1 MSDEKK
7 KGVVVRRRKAEPAKE
22 AEPTPTEA
30 STDATATPA
39 EPTPAAPASA
49 PPSAPATG
57 TPATGTPTPGAPP
70 ASAPA
75 ASAPAGAPTQAEP
88 AAAPAPTEPARS
100 DVSAPAGGASFAEL
114 FEESDAAVPSG
125 RKLSVGDEITGTVA
139 HVGDT
144 GAFVD
149 LGARQQ
155 ALYPRAELLD
165 VHGELSVKV
174 GDTLRGF
181 VVRIGP
187 DGTPEL
193 GKRLGR
199 GMSVD
204 ELRAAMEEK
213 LPVEGKISGVNKGGV
228 SVDLGGLRA
237 FCPMGQLDT
246 RFVNDPSVFLNQTH
260 RFHVVEIR
268 GERDVVVSRRSV
280 LEAEAGELRAQ
291 ILERVT
297 PGARL
302 AGRVVRVRDFGAFVD
317 LGGIDGLIPAR
328 ELTYD
333 RRRPEQVVKEG
344 DSVEVIVLEVTE
356 RRHKKTGEPETRITL
371 SLKAL
376 EADPFDRVDELAP
389 AGAVIE
395 GTVRKLM
402 DFGAF
407 IEIAPGLEGLL
418 HVSELGAGA
427 HHPSSYLSVGQPLL
441 VTVQS
446 VDPERKRVSLAP
458 APKGAQAGTR
468 ISQAGPRKG
477 EIVKCTVDRV
487 ERYGVFVQ
495 VEGVPGRAGRG
506 LIPERET
513 GTAQGTDLKR
523 AFPQGKELQAKV
535 LETGKLK
542 LSIKAVKED
551 EDRKVFE
558 DYKKKQGGAGM
569 GTLGDLLS
577 GLKK

>member
-1 MSDEKK
+1 
-7 KGVVVRRRKAEPAKE
+7 
-22 AEPTPTEA
+22 
-30 STDATATPA
+30 
-39 EPTPAAPASA
+39 
-49 PPSAPATG
+49 
-57 TPATGTPTPGAPP
+57 
-70 ASAPA
+70 
-75 ASAPAGAPTQAEP
+75 
-88 AAAPAPTEPARS
+88 
-100 DVSAPAGGASFAEL
+100 
-114 FEESDAAVPSG
+114 
-125 RKLSVGDEITGTVA
+125 
-139 HVGDT
+139 
-144 GAFVD
+144 
-149 LGARQQ
+149 
-155 ALYPRAELLD
+155 
-165 VHGELSVKV
+165 
-174 GDTLRGF
+174 
-181 VVRIGP
+181 
-187 DGTPEL
+187 
-193 GKRLGR
+193 
-199 GMSVD
+199 
-204 ELRAAMEEK
+204 
-213 LPVEGKISGVNKGGV
+213 
-228 SVDLGGLRA
+228 
-237 FCPMGQLDT
+237 
-246 RFVNDPSVFLNQTH
+246 
-260 RFHVVEIR
+260 
-268 GERDVVVSRRSV
+268 
-280 LEAEAGELRAQ
+280 
-291 ILERVT
+291 
-297 PGARL
+297 
-302 AGRVVRVRDFGAFVD
+302 
-317 LGGIDGLIPAR
+317 
-328 ELTYD
+328 
-333 RRRPEQVVKEG
+333 
-344 DSVEVIVLEVTE
+344 VEVIVLEVTE